1 MPRRP
6 GSYNQVRRLEEMM
19 RLLASQARRVQ
30 ELAHELG
37 VNRRQVY
44 RDLDRIEEDGHPLER
59 DEDSGEHTYRL
70 PLNYKG
76 LPPIAISKFELMSLY
91 LAKSHLG
98 YLTGTPFLEDLERVI
113 GKVKASLPHKVANH
127 LDRIVQVTV
136 PLHRPNRQ
144 YGKQR
149 QVIEALRR
157 ALLLQ
162 RRVVLSYQKPDVAKP
177 TTYRFDPFA
186 LLLYKDGL
194 YVKGWSHASRE
205 LRTFA
210 VERIQTVEVTDDVFE
225 IPSATTMDQT
235 FGVFEGPPEDVRIQ
249 FKKDV
254 VYLLKER
261 QWHPTQK
268 LINRKNGAVLL
279 HMKVGGMEEVCSWV
293 LSWGPYAKV
302 LSPPSLVKMVTSEL
316 RAAAGLYR
324 QGGQLSRCSE

>member
-19 RLLASQARRVQ
+19 RLLTSQAWKVQ

-37 VNRRQVY
+37 VDRRQVY

-59 DEDSGEHTYRL
+59 DEDSGEHTYWL

-76 LPPIAISKFELMSLY
+76 LPPIAISKYELMSLY

-98 YLTGTPFLEDLERVI
+98 YLTGTPFLEDLDRVI

-136 PLHRPNRQ
+136 PLHRPNRY

-162 RRVVLSYQKPDVAKP
+162 HRVVLSYQKPEESKP
-177 TTYRFDPFA
+177 TTYRFEPYA

-194 YVKGWSHASRE
+194 YVKGKSLRSRD
-205 LRTFA
+205 LRTLA
-210 VERIQTVEVTDDVFE
+210 VERIRTVEVLDEPPFD
-225 IPSATTMDQT
+225 IPAATTMDQA
-235 FGVFEGPPEDVRIQ
+235 FGVFEGPPETVRIE

-254 VYLLKER
+254 AYLLKER

-268 LINRKNGAVLL
+268 LTRMKNGAVLL
-279 HMKVGGMEEVCSWV
+279 QMKVGGMEEVCSWV

-302 LSPPSLVKMVTSEL
+302 VSPPSLLKMVAGEL
-316 RAAAGLYR
+316 QAAVR
-324 QGGQLSRCSE
+324 QYPATRRK

>member
-6 GSYNQVRRLEEMM
+6 GSYNQVKRLEEMM
-19 RLLASQARRVQ
+19 RLLASRSWKVQ
-30 ELAHELG
+30 ELAQELG
-37 VNRRQVY
+37 VDRRQVY
-44 RDLDRIEEDGHPLER
+44 RDLERIEDDGHPLEHN
-59 DEDSGEHTYRL
+59 EESGEHTYQL
-70 PLNYKG
+70 PLNYSG
-76 LPPIAISKFELMSLY
+76 LKPVAISKYELMSLY

-98 YLTGTPFLEDLERVI
+98 YLTGTPFLDDLDRVI

-136 PLHRPNRQ
+136 PLHRPNRH

-162 RRVVLSYQKPDVAKP
+162 YRVVLSYQKPDTIKP
-177 TTYRFDPFA
+177 TSYRFDPYA

-205 LRTFA
+205 LRTLA
-210 VERIQTVEVTDDVFE
+210 VERIRAVEITDETFE
-225 IPSATTMDQT
+225 IPSSPAMDQA
-235 FGVFEGPPEDVRIQ
+235 FGVFEGPSEDVRIQ
-249 FKKDV
+249 FKKEV
-254 VYLLKER
+254 AYLLTER

-268 LINRKNGAVLL
+268 LTRKKNGAVLL
-279 HMKVGGMEEVCSWV
+279 RMNVGGMEEVSSWV

-302 LSPPSLVKMVTSEL
+302 LSPQSLVRMVAGEL
-316 RAAAGLYR
+316 REAARLYP
-324 QGGQLSRCSE
+324 QGTQWSRRSE

>member
-1 MPRRP
+1 MPRHP

-19 RLLASQARRVQ
+19 RLLASRAWKVQ
-30 ELAHELG
+30 ELARELR
-37 VNRRQVY
+37 VDRRQVY

-59 DEDSGEHTYRL
+59 DDDSGEHTYWL

-98 YLTGTPFLEDLERVI
+98 YLTGTPFLEDLDLVI

-127 LDRIVQVTV
+127 LDRIIQVTV
-136 PLHRPNRQ
+136 PLHRPNRH

-149 QVIEALRR
+149 DVIESLRR
-157 ALLLQ
+157 ALLLR
-162 RRVVLSYQKPDVAKP
+162 RRVVLSYQKPDVAKA

-210 VERIQTVEVTDDVFE
+210 VERIQQVELTDDLFE
-225 IPSATTMDQT
+225 VPSSTTMDQA
-235 FGVFEGPPEDVRIQ
+235 FGVFEGPPENVKIE

-254 VYLLKER
+254 AYLLKER
-261 QWHPTQK
+261 QWHPSQK
-268 LINRKNGAVLL
+268 VTRLKNGAVLL
-279 HMKVGGMEEVCSWV
+279 QMRVGGMEEVCSWV

-302 LSPPSLVKMVTSEL
+302 QSPPSLVKMVAGEL
-316 RAAAGLYR
+316 HAAAR
-324 QGGQLSRCSE
+324 QYPFSRRK